1 MKQLF
6 TILFILILGN
16 SLFAQEQKLFVS
28 REVDEMAVF
37 PGCENLD
44 VSDKKALTNC
54 MSKQLSAKLINELGG
69 LEEALSQSGVYDAKA
84 LIQFVVSKEG
94 IIIGIEQMSGGN
106 LILGD
111 AASLAMEKISME
123 LPPIRPARLDDG
135 TPVNLV
141 FQLPVR
147 FKIEE
152 ETEESIAN
160 GAFPVDEIVLFT
172 LLTENKRLRYEVRW
186 FKNKDLKVYEI
197 SNNQSNFLGKFL
209 TLNEL
214 ENSEPYKSLIDK
226 ARTENK
232 ILVADGF
239 LDKEF
244 FEIYIHNLF
253 DSTRQKPIFVEVV
266 EVKDEKIQ
274 SVFTF
279 QTEADFN
286 DSKFVSLIYRD

>member
-6 TILFILILGN
+6 TILFILLLGN
-16 SLFAQEQKLFVS
+16 SVFAQEQKIFVS
-28 REVDEMAVF
+28 KEVTKMAVF
-37 PGCENLD
+37 PGCENTD
-44 VSDKKALTNC
+44 VSDKKALTDC
-54 MSKQLSAKLINELGG
+54 MSKQLSAKLINELNG
-69 LEEALSQSGVYDAKA
+69 LEEALSQSGVYDAQA
-84 LIQFVVSKEG
+84 LIQFVISKEG
-94 IIIGIEQMSGGN
+94 IIIGVEQMNGGN

-123 LPPIRPARLDDG
+123 LPPIRPAILEDG
-135 TPVNLV
+135 TPVNLM

-152 ETEESIAN
+152 EVKGIVNSIY
-160 GAFPVDEIVLFT
+160 PVDEIVLFT
-172 LLTENKRLRYEVRW
+172 LLTENKDLRYEVRW
-186 FKNKDLKVYEI
+186 FKNKDIKVYEI
-197 SNNQSNFLGKFL
+197 RNHQSNFLGKFL

-226 ARTENK
+226 SRTENK

-244 FEIYIHNLF
+244 FEIYIYNLF
-253 DSTRQKPIFVEVV
+253 DSSRQEPIFVEVV
-266 EVKDEKIQ
+266 EVKDKKVQ

-279 QTEADFN
+279 QTEAEFN

>member
-1 MKQLF
+1 M
-6 TILFILILGN
+6 I
-16 SLFAQEQKLFVS
+16 
-28 REVDEMAVF
+28 
-37 PGCENLD
+37 
-44 VSDKKALTNC
+44 
-54 MSKQLSAKLINELGG
+54 
-69 LEEALSQSGVYDAKA
+69 
-84 LIQFVVSKEG
+84 SKEG
-94 IIIGIEQMSGGN
+94 IIIGVEQMNCGN

-123 LPPIRPARLDDG
+123 LPPIRPAILEDG
-135 TPVNLV
+135 TPVNLI

-152 ETEESIAN
+152 EVKGIVNSIY
-160 GAFPVDEIVLFT
+160 PVDEIVLFT
-172 LLTENKRLRYEVRW
+172 LLTENKDLRYEVRW
-186 FKNKDLKVYEI
+186 FKNKDIKVYEI
-197 SNNQSNFLGKFL
+197 RNHQSNFLGKFL

-226 ARTENK
+226 SRTENK

-244 FEIYIHNLF
+244 FEIYIYNLF
-253 DSTRQKPIFVEVV
+253 DSSRQEPIFVEVV
-266 EVKDEKIQ
+266 EVKDKKVQ

-279 QTEADFN
+279 QTEAEFN

>member
-1 MKQLF
+1 QLF